1 MSDASKQK
9 IWSGAS
15 PEDVARELEALV
27 DFQAEGMPIAEV
39 AALVGER
46 LLPHLCDYDL
56 PSFHSFFN
64 AFPEKGAAYG
74 ARVALDWN
82 QGVTNW
88 QVSPGGAVLEEL
100 CCAALCRL
108 FGLEAGAACTPMYCG
123 TYANQQ
129 ALYMALH
136 RKAEMEGFSLPEQG
150 LQGFS
155 DPANLAIVTSTEA
168 HFSVKH
174 AVRMLGLG
182 ERSIVTVGTDENR
195 RMNVEQL
202 RDTLARV
209 AGSGGGNGSESRNVF
224 CVSAT
229 AGTTCTGSVDP
240 LGEIA
245 AACSEHDV
253 WLHADGAYGFGY
265 ALVPEWQ
272 PLYSGA
278 ELADSITWD
287 PHKQFGA
294 PIPSSILFARR
305 EADLHRMAIFS
316 SYFNREDS
324 AEPNPGLKS
333 IPSTRP
339 LSALPLA
346 TSILY
351 QGVNGVIE
359 RLRKPLRVIQEVHAY
374 LEHQSDM
381 RVLHRPDTGILCFR
395 IVPPGLAEERVG
407 DLQQHVYETLLR
419 EGERSLSISE
429 IDGET
434 CLRIVALSPSVTVEA
449 VRETLL
455 QVRQIAESF
464 R

>member
-1 MSDASKQK
+1 MNDVSKQR

-15 PEDVARELEALV
+15 PEEIAADLEPLV
-27 DFQAEGMPIAEV
+27 DFQNEGMPLGEV

-64 AFPEKGAAYG
+64 ALPEKGAAYG

-108 FGLEAGAACTPMYCG
+108 FGLDPGADCTPMYCG

-129 ALYMALH
+129 AIYMALH
-136 RKAEMEGFSLPEQG
+136 RQAERDGFSLPEEG
-150 LQGFS
+150 LQGFG

-168 HFSVKH
+168 HFSVRH
-174 AVRMLGLG
+174 AARMLGLG
-182 ERSIVTVGTDENR
+182 ERAIVTVGVDQNR
-195 RMNVEQL
+195 HMNVEEL
-202 RDTLARV
+202 ETTLADLS
-209 AGSGGGNGSESRNVF
+209 SGGTGPRIPF
-224 CVSAT
+224 CVVAT
-229 AGTTCTGSVDP
+229 AGTTSTGSVDP

-245 AACSEHDV
+245 DVCAKHGV

-272 PLYSGA
+272 PLYAGA
-278 ELADSITWD
+278 ERVNSITWD

-305 EADLHRMAIFS
+305 GEDLHRMAIFS
-316 SYFNREDS
+316 SYFNREDA

-346 TSILY
+346 TSIRH
-351 QGVNGVIE
+351 QGLAGVKE
-359 RLRKPLRVIQEVHAY
+359 RLGKPLQVIREIHEF
-374 LEHQSDM
+374 LEDQPGM
-381 RVLHRPDTGILCFR
+381 EVLHRPDTGILCFR
-395 IVPPGLAEERVG
+395 VHPTGCPEDCLGTVQR
-407 DLQQHVYETLLR
+407 HVYETLLR
-419 EGERSLSISE
+419 GGKRSLSISE
-429 IDGET
+429 LDGVT
-434 CLRIVALSPSVTVEA
+434 CLRVVALSPSVTVEA

-455 QVRQIAESF
+455 QVRKIAESC

>member
-1 MSDASKQK
+1 MGNVSKQR
-9 IWSGAS
+9 IWSGA
-15 PEDVARELEALV
+15 PAEEVVRDLEPLV
-27 DFQAEGMPIAEV
+27 DFQEQGLSIDEIAT
-39 AALVGER
+39 LVGER

-64 AFPEKGAAYG
+64 ALPEKGALYG
-74 ARVALDWN
+74 ARVALEWN

-108 FGLEAGAACTPMYCG
+108 FELEADASCTPMYCG

-129 ALYMALH
+129 AIYMALH
-136 RKAEMEGFSLPEQG
+136 RKAERQGFSLPEQG
-150 LQGFS
+150 LVGFG
-155 DPANLAIVTSTEA
+155 DPAKLTVVTSTEA

-174 AVRMLGLG
+174 AARMLGLG
-182 ERSIVTVGTDENR
+182 ERSIVAVGVDEKR
-195 RMNVEQL
+195 RMDVGQL
-202 RDTLARV
+202 QSTLADLT
-209 AGSGGGNGSESRNVF
+209 GGGAGSRNVF
-224 CVSAT
+224 CVVAT
-229 AGTTCTGSVDP
+229 AGTTSTGSVDP

-245 AACSEHDV
+245 DVCEEHGV

-265 ALVPEWQ
+265 ALVPEWR
-272 PLYSGA
+272 PLYAGA
-278 ELADSITWD
+278 EHADSITWD

-294 PIPSSILFARR
+294 PIPSSIIFARR
-305 EADLHRMAIFS
+305 ADDLLRMSIFS

-324 AEPNPGLKS
+324 VEPNPGLKS

-346 TSILY
+346 TSILH

-359 RLRKPLRVIQEVHAY
+359 RLRKPLVVIREIHDFLDGQPGTE
-374 LEHQSDM
+374 
-381 RVLHRPDTGILCFR
+381 VLHRPDTGILCFR
-395 IVPPGLAEERVG
+395 VVPAGLPEDRLDA
-407 DLQQHVYETLLR
+407 LQQHVYETLLR
-419 EGERSLSISE
+419 GGKRSLSISE
-429 IDGET
+429 LDGKA
-434 CLRIVALSPSVTVEA
+434 CLRIVALTPWVTVDS

>member
-1 MSDASKQK
+1 MDDVSKQR

-15 PEDVARELEALV
+15 PEEIARDLEPLVA
-27 DFQAEGMPIAEV
+27 FQAEGIPLEAV

-46 LLPHLCDYDL
+46 LLPHLCQYDL

-108 FGLEAGAACTPMYCG
+108 FDLDPGADCTPMYCG

-129 ALYMALH
+129 AIYMALH
-136 RKAEMEGFSLPEQG
+136 RHAERQGFSLAEEG
-150 LQGFS
+150 LQGFGDRAS
-155 DPANLAIVTSTEA
+155 LVIVTSTEA

-174 AVRMLGLG
+174 AARMLGLG
-182 ERSIVTVGTDENR
+182 ERSIVTVGVDQNR
-195 RMNVEQL
+195 HMNVEEL
-202 RDTLARV
+202 DTALTGLTGGD
-209 AGSGGGNGSESRNVF
+209 AGPRYPF
-224 CVSAT
+224 CVVAT
-229 AGTTCTGSVDP
+229 AGTTSTGSVDP
-240 LGEIA
+240 LAEVA
-245 AACSEHDV
+245 DVCAEHDI

-272 PLYSGA
+272 PLYAGA
-278 ELADSITWD
+278 ERADSITWD

-305 EADLHRMAIFS
+305 AEDLHRMAIFS
-316 SYFNREDS
+316 SYFNREDA

-339 LSALPLA
+339 LSALPLV
-346 TSILY
+346 TSIRY
-351 QGVNGVIE
+351 QGLNGIIE
-359 RLRKPLRVIQEVHAY
+359 RLRKPLQVIREIHDFLDGQPGMEA
-374 LEHQSDM
+374 
-381 RVLHRPDTGILCFR
+381 LHRPDTGILCFR
-395 IVPPGLAEERVG
+395 VLPRGCPEERLGAV
-407 DLQQHVYETLLR
+407 QQHVYETLLR
-419 EGERSLSISE
+419 GGKRSLSISE
-429 IDGET
+429 LDGKA

>member
-1 MSDASKQK
+1 MSEASSQR

-15 PEDVARELEALV
+15 ADEIARDLEPLV
-27 DFQAEGMPIAEV
+27 DFKDEGLPIAKV
-39 AALVGER
+39 AELVGGR
-46 LLPHLCDYDL
+46 LLPHLCDYAL

-108 FGLEAGAACTPMYCG
+108 FGLSAGAGCTPMYCG

-129 ALYMALH
+129 AIYMALH
-136 RKAEMEGFSLPEQG
+136 RKAEMEGFSLPEEG

-155 DPANLAIVTSTEA
+155 DLSSLAIVTSTEA

-174 AVRMLGLG
+174 AARMLGLG
-182 ERSIVTVGTDENR
+182 ERSIVTVGVDENR
-195 RMNVEQL
+195 RMDVEQL
-202 RDTLARV
+202 RDTLARL
-209 AGSGGGNGSESRNVF
+209 AGESPDSRDVF

-240 LGEIA
+240 LDEIA
-245 AACSEHDV
+245 AACEEHGV

-272 PLYSGA
+272 PLYAGA

-305 EADLHRMAIFS
+305 GEDLLRMAMHS

-324 AEPNPGLKS
+324 NVPDPGLKS

-339 LSALPLA
+339 MSALPLA
-346 TSILY
+346 TSVLHL
-351 QGVNGVIE
+351 GLSGVIE
-359 RLRKPLRVIQEVHAY
+359 RLRKPLWVIREIADDLGRQAD
-374 LEHQSDM
+374 L
-381 RVLHRPDTGILCFR
+381 RVLHQPDTGILCFR
-395 IVPPGLAEERVG
+395 IVPEGIAEDRVG

-419 EGERSLSISE
+419 GGKRSLSISE
-429 IDGET
+429 IDGKT
-434 CLRIVALSPSVTVEA
+434 CLRIVAISPSVTVEA
-449 VRETLL
+449 VKETLL
-455 QVRQIAESF
+455 EVRQIAGSF

>member
-1 MSDASKQK
+1 MNDPSKQR
-9 IWSGAS
+9 IWSGAT
-15 PEDVARELEALV
+15 PEEVAKDLEPLV
-27 DFQAEGMPIAEV
+27 DFQDDGLPMEDV
-39 AALVGER
+39 RALVEER
-46 LLPHLCDYDL
+46 LLPHLCRYDL

-64 AFPEKGAAYG
+64 LFPEEGAAYG
-74 ARVALDWN
+74 ARVALEWN

-108 FGLEAGAACTPMYCG
+108 FGLDAGAGCTPMYCG

-129 ALYMALH
+129 AIYMALH
-136 RKAEMEGFSLPEQG
+136 RKAEREGFSLPEEG
-150 LQGFS
+150 LQGFG
-155 DPANLAIVTSTEA
+155 DPAKLAIVTSTEA

-174 AVRMLGLG
+174 AARMLGLG
-182 ERSIVTVGTDENR
+182 ERSIVTVGVDENR
-195 RMNVEQL
+195 HMDVGQL
-202 RDTLARV
+202 RDTLT
-209 AGSGGGNGSESRNVF
+209 RNVF

-245 AACSEHDV
+245 AACQEHDV

-265 ALVPEWQ
+265 ALVPEWR
-272 PLYSGA
+272 PLYAGA

-305 EADLHRMAIFS
+305 SEDLLRMAIHS

-324 AEPNPGLKS
+324 EEPDPGLKS

-339 LSALPLA
+339 MSALPLV
-346 TSILY
+346 TSIRSL
-351 QGVNGVIE
+351 GVSGVIE
-359 RLRKPLRVIQEVHAY
+359 RLRKPLVVIREVYDY
-374 LEHQSDM
+374 LEGRPDIE
-381 RVLHRPDTGILCFR
+381 VLHRPDTGILCFR
-395 IVPPGLAEERVG
+395 IVPPGLDEGRV
-407 DLQQHVYETLLR
+407 DAVQQHAYETLLR
-419 EGERSLSISE
+419 GGKRSLSISE
-429 IDGET
+429 LGGRT
-434 CLRIVALSPSVTVEA
+434 CLRIVAISPTVTVEA
-449 VRETLL
+449 VRETILR
-455 QVRQIAESF
+455 VRQIAESF